1 MDNKLKRIDIRLT
14 NLDKEMFKKA
24 QQLSGDKSISS
35 FIVRV
40 VKQQAEEI
48 VEKNNRIIAS
58 EKDRNVF
65 FESVLS
71 DHSQNQKLL
80 DAANRHKNRESL

>member
-1 MDNKLKRIDIRLT
+1 MVNKLERIDIRLT

-40 VKQQAEEI
+40 VKQQAEKI

-58 EKDRNVF
+58 EEDRKVF
-65 FESVLS
+65 FESVLG
-71 DHSQNQKLL
+71 DHRPNQNLL
-80 DAANRHKNRESL
+80 DAANRYKKRESL